1 MVIIRPNNPGKHIFK
16 FGDKNYVTGVTYRD
30 KIDSNGDAVSTWDFA
45 MVFDDKQ
52 QVQVDIDANGDAGTV
67 FDIGHQIFGP
77 ERFRVTFSQ
86 NTGLSQLSSGLTVVG
101 VNTGARAGV
110 LDVTFDQTTGANAYI
125 DGTLDVNLLSG
136 SFVAGEQFRYI
147 TSASR
152 GSEITGNLGIGGVI
166 TGSTTVNTIRVQQS
180 PLTEIP
186 PGTKIEIGTIAGVSF
201 GFYEVASIN
210 RDNSPTYWEVLLVP
224 ILNSQDIP
232 ENLSLIHI

>member
-1 MVIIRPNNPGKHIFK
+1 
-16 FGDKNYVTGVTYRD
+16 
-30 KIDSNGDAVSTWDFA
+30 

-52 QVQVDIDANGDAGTV
+52 QIQVDIDANGDAGTV

-86 NTGLSQLSSGLTVVG
+86 NTGLSQLVSGLTVVG

-110 LDVTFDQTTGANAYI
+110 LDVTFDQTTGASAYI
-125 DGTLDVNLLSG
+125 NGTLDVNLLSG

-152 GSEITGNLGIGGVI
+152 GSDIGGNVGIGGVI
-166 TGSTTVNTIRVQQS
+166 TGSTTENTIRAYQS

-186 PGTKIEIGTIAGVSF
+186 PVQKLKLELLL
-201 GFYEVASIN
+201 
-210 RDNSPTYWEVLLVP
+210 VLLLVSMK
-224 ILNSQDIP
+224 LH
-232 ENLSLIHI
+232 LSIVITLLLIGM